1 MRKTGVLAAAAFAVY
16 GQIAL
21 AEVVQAPSSQ
31 SPAQKP
37 SDTRGIPPCPTA
49 AEQTA
54 ALGAKSDTGTEAAA
68 AQPAERS
75 GILPSAGGPGVG
87 TSSAAPTVA
96 KDGVAVRSPL
106 DCPLVPGHPNSLAP
120 GAQKLPE
127 PSKAP

>member
-1 MRKTGVLAAAAFAVY
+1 MWKNGWLAAAAVAVS
-16 GQIAL
+16 GHIAL
-21 AEVVQAPSSQ
+21 AEVAPAPSSQ